1 MTNKHVV
8 YDTTAKYSVITND
21 GKEYDASVIA
31 LDPLT
36 DLAIIKIEN
45 PDKEFQVLE
54 IIEDE
59 KQINIGQFAIAI
71 GNAL

>member
-8 YDTTAKYSVITND
+8 SDTQAKYTVITSD
-21 GKEYDASVIA
+21 GKEYDAGVVA

-45 PDKEFQVLE
+45 PDVDFSVLN

-59 KQINIGQFAIAI
+59 KYINIGQFAIAI